1 MAEKSG
7 QKIVTIGLVLGLI
20 FIIVFL
26 AIGSI
31 FAKDTLL
38 PGEETSPSNSQS
50 TAPATDEPSQTPE
63 PTNTESPTTEPSE
76 KLEIVKM
83 TPADGSFAG
92 CSGTFGTQEVTITWE
107 SKGAKTAFIGLDTD
121 NAKAQPLFSNLPAS
135 GSQVIDFPCSFGS
148 SVVTVTVESSSG
160 DLAHK
165 SITLTN

>member
-1 MAEKSG
+1 MR
-7 QKIVTIGLVLGLI
+7 KILYC
-20 FIIVFL
+20 L
-26 AIGSI
+26 AKKLAQVI
-31 FAKDTLL
+31 L
-38 PGEETSPSNSQS
+38 ES

-92 CSGTFGTQEVTITWE
+92 CSGTFGTQRSNNYLGKQRGKNRIYWF
-107 SKGAKTAFIGLDTD
+107 STD

-148 SVVTVTVESSSG
+148 SVVTVTVSLPVEI
-160 DLAHK
+160 LR
-165 SITLTN
+165 TNQLL